1 MEKVLGQLETAM
13 QNGGKFIAQAQYGVL
28 TFKIY
33 DDLEQVKP
41 LWQEFEQ
48 TALLTPFQTAA
59 WAYQWYRHI
68 GTVEKVKPVV
78 VVAEDWLGPLFIM
91 PLQIESGV
99 LRKLSFLGSDLNDFN
114 CPLLAADYATRAT
127 SFAMRDVWREIVK
140 LIDTQPDLQ
149 HDYVRLE
156 KMPDQISGLANPML
170 SLNVSLTPSHA
181 YRTAMVGSWDEF
193 YASRRDGNARYK
205 DRTNRKKLEKLG
217 AVTLVCPE
225 EPAEIRTLIDTLIKM
240 KSARFE
246 QKGVSNF
253 LLKPGHVDF
262 YRAIAAEER
271 GLVHV
276 SQLNVGQN
284 VTAAN
289 FAMMFRGGY
298 YYILNSFALGET
310 DRLGPGKIHM
320 RELMKTFIEKGYTA
334 FDFTIGDEPYKLEW
348 CEGKSPLYDHMD
360 ASTMKGRAALAYWS
374 AFQSTKRYIKQTPAL
389 WNAFSKLRGAFGA
402 RKTG

>member
-1 MEKVLGQLETAM
+1 MEKVFGQYEAAM
-13 QNGGKFIAQAQYGVL
+13 QNGGEFLARAEYGVL
-28 TFKIY
+28 TLTIY

-41 LWQEFEQ
+41 LWQAFEQ
-48 TALLTPFQTAA
+48 TALLTPFQTTA

-68 GTVEKVKPVV
+68 GTIEMVKPVV
-78 VVAEDWLGPLFIM
+78 VVAEDKLGVLFIM
-91 PLQIESGV
+91 ALQIESGV

-114 CPLLAADYATRAT
+114 CPLFAADYAARA
-127 SFAMRDVWREIVK
+127 AGIEMRDVWHQIVK
-140 LIDTQPDLQ
+140 LIDGQQGLQ
-149 HDYVRLE
+149 HDYERLE
-156 KMPDQISGLANPML
+156 KMPDQICGLANPML

-181 YRTAMVGSWDEF
+181 YRTAMLGDWETF

-205 DRTNRKKLEKLG
+205 DRANRKKLEKLG
-217 AVTLVCPE
+217 AVTLVSPE
-225 EPAEIRTLIDTLIKM
+225 EPTEIRTLIDTLIKM

-253 LLKPGHVDF
+253 LTKPGYADF
-262 YRAIAAEER
+262 YRAMAAEER

-289 FAMMFRGGY
+289 FALMFRGGY
-298 YYILNSFALGET
+298 YYVLNSFALGET

-348 CEGKSPLYDHMD
+348 CESKSPLYDHMD
-360 ASTMKGRAALAYWS
+360 AATMKGRAALAYWS

-389 WNAFSKLRGAFGA
+389 WNAYSKLRGAFGA
-402 RKTG
+402 RKAG